1 MFAQIETALLLLF
14 AMTAYGDEIA
24 YDIRGISGPA
34 LENVR
39 SHVEAFDFS
48 GNFASSES
56 GYEKLAEK
64 AVERTR
70 NALRP
75 FGYYQ
80 PEITAEFAS
89 VGAGNRKLVLS
100 IRPGP
105 AVTVASFSVD
115 IVGDGAKYKQLRE
128 WRSARPLA
136 VGAVLDQTEWLDYK
150 QLALDIADS
159 RGYLQAAFTEQS
171 IAIDLN
177 LNRAD
182 LTLVLDTGQR
192 SMMGKIVFE
201 QDVVR
206 SAVLDSVPRFSEGDP
221 YTRYLIEKFH
231 SDLWKVG
238 YFTELEFEERA
249 RNDVSPPVV
258 DLHVKGSSDRR
269 NIYQGSVGVGSDTE
283 TRLQAGWTRQPMS
296 LRGDRIDTLVGW
308 QQRDNEFV
316 FRSNYRIP
324 RRSVYRQY
332 WIGEFK
338 FKTETQDFAFRER
351 PDDEDE
357 ILLASGR
364 VDDFVLRGGRL
375 KVRNLKASGDQAF
388 ETLFA
393 QYLHERREQT
403 LVSGVLPEI
412 MPQADG
418 SDFES
423 KVRGLSRTL
432 AFGYEWD
439 RPAIRG
445 SGFQT
450 VGSRDHAWV
459 LASDEA
465 WGSERDFAQFYAST
479 RRHYSPTE
487 RWKFLLRA
495 EVGYTNAVF
504 DEFTVDVD
512 DRPVT
517 ISVTRLPDLYRF
529 RAGGS
534 GSVRGYG
541 FENLSDN
548 DLGSN
553 HIITASAEVEF
564 KFLQRWSAAA
574 FVDIGNAFNEW
585 SERDL
590 KRGVGVGIRWY
601 TIAGPVRVDFARAL
615 DYEGKPWRVHFTIGT
630 PLL

>member
-1 MFAQIETALLLLF
+1 
-14 AMTAYGDEIA
+14 
-24 YDIRGISGPA
+24 
-34 LENVR
+34 
-39 SHVEAFDFS
+39 
-48 GNFASSES
+48 
-56 GYEKLAEK
+56 
-64 AVERTR
+64 
-70 NALRP
+70 
-75 FGYYQ
+75 
-80 PEITAEFAS
+80 
-89 VGAGNRKLVLS
+89 
-100 IRPGP
+100 
-105 AVTVASFSVD
+105 
-115 IVGDGAKYKQLRE
+115 
-128 WRSARPLA
+128 
-136 VGAVLDQTEWLDYK
+136 
-150 QLALDIADS
+150 
-159 RGYLQAAFTEQS
+159 
-171 IAIDLN
+171 
-177 LNRAD
+177 
-182 LTLVLDTGQR
+182 
-192 SMMGKIVFE
+192 
-201 QDVVR
+201 
-206 SAVLDSVPRFSEGDP
+206 
-221 YTRYLIEKFH
+221 
-231 SDLWKVG
+231 
-238 YFTELEFEERA
+238 
-249 RNDVSPPVV
+249 
-258 DLHVKGSSDRR
+258 
-269 NIYQGSVGVGSDTE
+269 
-283 TRLQAGWTRQPMS
+283 
-296 LRGDRIDTLVGW
+296 
-308 QQRDNEFV
+308 
-316 FRSNYRIP
+316 
-324 RRSVYRQY
+324 
-332 WIGEFK
+332 
-338 FKTETQDFAFRER
+338 
-351 PDDEDE
+351 
-357 ILLASGR
+357 

-375 KVRNLKASGDQAF
+375 KVRNLKGSGDQAF